1 MFTKPILKW
10 VGGKQQIINNI
21 IDNFPK
27 EFNNYREICLGGASV
42 LLALLE
48 IKEKGNIKNDIN
60 NLKYL

>member
-1 MFTKPILKW
+1 MKN
-10 VGGKQQIINNI
+10 KQTINNI
-21 IDNFPK
+21 I
-27 EFNNYREICLGGASV
+27 NNYREICLGGASV